1 LPDNLNA
8 IIHLSSWQVPSLW
21 TLIRQ
26 KGNISAEEMYRVFN
40 MGIGY
45 VIIVRAAD
53 ADKAIATLKA
63 AKQKAIVVGR
73 IEKGTGKSVL
83 IN

>member
-1 LPDNLNA
+1 
-8 IIHLSSWQVPSLW
+8 
-21 TLIRQ
+21 
-26 KGNISAEEMYRVFN
+26 

-53 ADKAIATLKA
+53 ADKAVAALKA
-63 AKQKAIVVGR
+63 AKQKAIIVGR
-73 IEKGTGKSVL
+73 IEKGTGQSVL

>member
-1 LPDNLNA
+1 
-8 IIHLSSWQVPSLW
+8 
-21 TLIRQ
+21 
-26 KGNISAEEMYRVFN
+26 MYRVFN

-45 VIIVRAAD
+45 VIIVRAAE
-53 ADKAIATLKA
+53 AGTALATLKKA
-63 AKQKAIVVGR
+63 GQKAIVVGR